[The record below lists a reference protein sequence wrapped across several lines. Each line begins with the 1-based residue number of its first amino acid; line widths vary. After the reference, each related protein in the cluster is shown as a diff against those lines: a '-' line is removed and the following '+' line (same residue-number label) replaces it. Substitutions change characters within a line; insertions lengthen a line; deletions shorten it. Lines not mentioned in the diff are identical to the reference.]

1 MDGEGGSLNSAYLG
15 AGGGGGARNGRSG
28 SEAAARGPWLTP
40 PSLAL
45 GSVRRRPPGGGRGAR
60 GRSGGGG
67 QARPCPGHRSARAP
81 GRRCLPSG
89 CGAQRAARSRSPG
102 RCQVAGPASCLHG
115 PRARR
120 GGRRRSRR
128 RRRTS
133 RRRPGSR
140 PPGQRRRRR
149 LRPGS
154 SALQPAP
161 ARPPASLALLSS
173 LWSLALL
180 LPIRLLGLHC
190 RDT

>member
-1 MDGEGGSLNSAYLG
+1 MGRGNPSTQPTW
-15 AGGGGGARNGRSG
+15 GARNGRSR
-28 SEAAARGPWLTP
+28 SEAAAWGPWLTP

-45 GSVRRRPPGGGRGAR
+45 GSVRCRPPGGGRGAR
-60 GRSGGGG
+60 GRSGSGG
-67 QARPCPGHRSARAP
+67 QARPCPRHRSARAP

-89 CGAQRAARSRSPG
+89 CGAQRAARCRSPG
-102 RCQVAGPASCLHG
+102 RCQFAGPASCLHG
-115 PRARR
+115 PGAWR
-120 GGRRRSRR
+120 GGRRRRRR

-140 PPGQRRRRR
+140 PPGQRRRR

>member
-1 MDGEGGSLNSAYLG
+1 MDGKGVPQLSLL
-15 AGGGGGARNGRSG
+15 GGARNGRSG
-28 SEAAARGPWLTP
+28 SEATALGPWLTP

-115 PRARR
+115 PGARR
-120 GGRRRSRR
+120 GGRRRPRRR

-133 RRRPGSR
+133 RRQPGSG
-140 PPGQRRRRR
+140 PPGQQRRRRR
-149 LRPGS
+149 RRRRHRPN
-154 SALQPAP
+154 LH
-161 ARPPASLALLSS
+161 ARSDPRHFTKMSVLSRKRCVPYTRNYPVTCS
-173 LWSLALL
+173 GV
-180 LPIRLLGLHC
+180 PINGF
-190 RDT
+190 

>member
-1 MDGEGGSLNSAYLG
+1 MDGGGPSTQPTWKGGSKRPQWLVSRGWGSPAHAPFSGSRLG
-15 AGGGGGARNGRSG
+15 LMPAPRRSNGR
-28 SEAAARGPWLTP
+28 
-40 PSLAL
+40 
-45 GSVRRRPPGGGRGAR
+45 V

-67 QARPCPGHRSARAP
+67 QGRPCHGHCSAGAP

-89 CGAQRAARSRSPG
+89 CSARRATRSRSPG

-115 PRARR
+115 PGAGR
-120 GGRRRSRR
+120 GGRRRPRWRR
-128 RRRTS
+128 RRRRKS
-133 RRRPGSR
+133 RRRRRPGSR
-140 PPGQRRRRR
+140 PPGQRRRR

>member
-1 MDGEGGSLNSAYLG
+1 MGRGDPQLSLLGGLETAAVARKPQLG
-15 AGGGGGARNGRSG
+15 APGSRPLLWLSAWSGAGPPEEEGARG
-28 SEAAARGPWLTP
+28 
-40 PSLAL
+40 
-45 GSVRRRPPGGGRGAR
+45 

-67 QARPCPGHRSARAP
+67 QARWYPGHCSARAP

-115 PRARR
+115 PGVRR
-120 GGRRRSRR
+120 GGGWRPRWWRRMSRR
-128 RRRTS
+128 L
-133 RRRPGSR
+133 PGSR
-140 PPGQRRRRR
+140 PPGQRWRRR
-149 LRPGS
+149 LRSGS

>member
-1 MDGEGGSLNSAYLG
+1 MDGEGSPSTQPTW
-15 AGGGGGARNGRSG
+15 GARNGCSG

-45 GSVRRRPPGGGRGAR
+45 GSVRRLPPGGGRGAR
-60 GRSGGGG
+60 GRSGGRG
-67 QARPCPGHRSARAP
+67 QARPRPGHRSTRAP

-115 PRARR
+115 PGARR
-120 GGRRRSRR
+120 GGRRRRQ

-140 PPGQRRRRR
+140 PPGQRRRR

>member
-1 MDGEGGSLNSAYLG
+1 MGGVPQLSLL
-15 AGGGGGARNGRSG
+15 GGARNGRSG

-45 GSVRRRPPGGGRGAR
+45 GLVRRRPPGGGRGAR

-102 RCQVAGPASCLHG
+102 RYQVAGPASCLHG
-115 PRARR
+115 PGARR
-120 GGRRRSRR
+120 RGRRRPRR

-140 PPGQRRRRR
+140 PPGQRRRRRR

>member
-1 MDGEGGSLNSAYLG
+1 MDEDEGSLNSAYLG
-15 AGGGGGARNGRSG
+15 GLENGRSG
-28 SEAAARGPWLTP
+28 LEAAARSPGLTP

-45 GSVRRRPPGGGRGAR
+45 GSVRRRPPRR
-60 GRSGGGG
+60 SGRSGSGG
-67 QARPCPGHRSARAP
+67 QARPCPGHRSAPAP

-89 CGAQRAARSRSPG
+89 CGALRAARSRSPG

-115 PRARR
+115 PGARR
-120 GGRRRSRR
+120 RRRRRRRRCWRRR

-140 PPGQRRRRR
+140 PPGQRRRR

-161 ARPPASLALLSS
+161 ARPPVSLALLSS